1 MANKYVLIIGI
12 VAVILGIIASYYTE
26 TREQLF
32 GLVSTSSA
40 PYAEFAIPLIIAGIV
55 LIIVGSVLE
64 NK

>member
-1 MANKYVLIIGI
+1 MANIYVLVIGI
-12 VAVILGIIASYYTE
+12 VSVILGIIAIYYKE
-26 TREQLF
+26 TQEQFF